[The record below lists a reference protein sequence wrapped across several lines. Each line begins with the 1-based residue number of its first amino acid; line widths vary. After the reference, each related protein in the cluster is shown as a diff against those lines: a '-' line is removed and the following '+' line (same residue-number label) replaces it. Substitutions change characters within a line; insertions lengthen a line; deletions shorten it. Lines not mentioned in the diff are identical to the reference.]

1 MSHANSRLSESLI
14 MPANAVLPK
23 RRRFVLDELLDPVG
37 HCLTPRSA
45 RALLEL
51 QADPDL
57 QEYIEGLAQK
67 STAGQLTAEEQS
79 EYSALVAAGTVIAI
93 LKSKARI
100 LLAKTSSSHG

>member
-1 MSHANSRLSESLI
+1 MVHANSRLSESLI

-23 RRRFVLDELLDPVG
+23 RRRFVLDQLLDPVG

-100 LLAKTSSSHG
+100 LLAKTSGSHG